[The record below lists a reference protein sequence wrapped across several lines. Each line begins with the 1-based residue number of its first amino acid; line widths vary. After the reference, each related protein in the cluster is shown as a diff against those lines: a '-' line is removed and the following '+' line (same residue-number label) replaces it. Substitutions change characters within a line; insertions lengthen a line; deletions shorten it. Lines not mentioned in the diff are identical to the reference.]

1 MGVELGKLANIMGD
15 RDGSD
20 FSGRSPSPRPSP
32 AGRGGGRTAVG
43 VKAGRWLKP
52 FAPPVKPDDRLRTD
66 ADERCRS
73 AAVGT
78 SVEDAVAG
86 VKGWKSPLI
95 CGATRGVMSA
105 ASSRLLVGLLFLL
118 AAAPVQAARIGDISE
133 TSLWDQA
140 VRFFTFQDPS
150 VRYALFGSMLLG
162 IACGLLGSFIVVRK
176 MALVGDALSH
186 AVLPG
191 VAAGFLW
198 NMSKDPVAIFVGATL
213 AGLLGA
219 GVVHLI
225 KQTTRLKEDTALGLV
240 LASFF
245 AVGICMVTMIQRLPT
260 GNKSGIDKFLFG
272 QAAAIGAAD
281 VQLMGAVTGLA
292 VVIIAVFYKEFLVTS
307 FDAGFA
313 RAVGLPVQV
322 FHYGLMLLLAFAVV
336 IALQAVGV
344 VLVSAMLITPAAA
357 AYLLTDRMHRM
368 LLLAAGFGMAA
379 GALGS
384 FLSFLGNNLPTGPF
398 MVLAATAVFAG
409 AFLFGPRHG
418 VVARWWRQRD
428 RAARTQRENTLKAV
442 YHVLEGRGFQG
453 EGVSLREL
461 AERRR
466 ETEEEVRAQ
475 AAALRAHGLA
485 TLHDDGNQVFV
496 TPEGWQRACAIVR
509 NHRLWELYLTNE
521 ARLAADHVHEDAE
534 KIEHVLGE
542 DTVRELERRLV
553 NTAQDPHGKAIPV
566 VPVSLGTK
574 TEATPGY
581 GRR

>member
-1 MGVELGKLANIMGD
+1 
-15 RDGSD
+15 
-20 FSGRSPSPRPSP
+20 
-32 AGRGGGRTAVG
+32 
-43 VKAGRWLKP
+43 
-52 FAPPVKPDDRLRTD
+52 
-66 ADERCRS
+66 
-73 AAVGT
+73 
-78 SVEDAVAG
+78 
-86 VKGWKSPLI
+86 
-95 CGATRGVMSA
+95 
-105 ASSRLLVGLLFLL
+105 
-118 AAAPVQAARIGDISE
+118 
-133 TSLWDQA
+133 
-140 VRFFTFQDPS
+140 
-150 VRYALFGSMLLG
+150 MLLG
-162 IACGLLGSFIVVRK
+162 ISCGLLGSFIVVRK
-176 MALVGDALSH
+176 MALFGDALSH

-191 VAAGFLW
+191 VALGFLW
-198 NMSKDPVAIFVGATL
+198 NMSKDPVAIFIGATL

-272 QAAAIGAAD
+272 QAAAIGAND
-281 VQLMGAVTGLA
+281 VQLMAVVTGLA
-292 VVIIAVFYKEFLVTS
+292 VVVIFAFYKEFLLTS

-313 RAVGLPVQV
+313 RAAGFPVQV
-322 FHYGLMLLLAFAVV
+322 FHYALMLLLAFAVV

-368 LLLAAGFGMAA
+368 LLLAALFGMAS
-379 GALGS
+379 GALGA

-398 MVLAATAVFAG
+398 MVLAATAVFGA

-418 VVARWWRQRD
+418 VLARWWRQRS
-428 RAARTQRENTLKAV
+428 RSARIQRENTLKAI
-442 YHVLEGRGFQG
+442 YHVLEARDFKG

-466 ETEEEVRAQ
+466 ETLEDVSAQ
-475 AAALRAHGLA
+475 ATALRTHSLA
-485 TLHDDGNQVFV
+485 TLHEDGNQVFL
-496 TPEGWQRACAIVR
+496 TPDGWQRACAIVR

-542 DTVRELERRLV
+542 ETVRELERRLR
-553 NTAQDPHGKAIPV
+553 NATTDPHGRRIP
-566 VPVSLGTK
+566 SLSDARGGAGT
-574 TEATPGY
+574 EQRDDAVGF
-581 GRR
+581 GRGI